1 MFGGRANGLALGDT
15 WFLALNGGATWSH
28 LESTTDGPEPR
39 FGASAIYDPIGDR
52 VLLFGGIGGDDGSPT
67 FGDTWQL
74 SLAGD
79 PQWTR
84 LSLPTA
90 PPPRCFASMVY
101 DARRQRLV
109 LFGGR
114 ETDGTS
120 LRDLWFLP
128 LGSGAG
134 WAMGDTS
141 GSVPIARWGA
151 SAAYDPDR
159 DRMLLFDG
167 TRAPCGDLDGVVY
180 ETWALDFYTPPL
192 EPLSFRRVDSHPGDV
207 TVEWRAPAGMPFV
220 GLVER
225 RTETSPW
232 TTVGPVS
239 LSQDGNIR
247 FHDDAAAPGARYG
260 YRVRWSSGTS
270 ASTTDPVWS
279 NVPPLRLALLRP
291 ENPSTAG
298 VRVSF
303 SLPDGGPAKLE
314 LLDVTGRRLVSRAI
328 GEMGPGDHVLDLA
341 TAGSLTPGIYVVR
354 LTRGPESRAARF
366 TVIR

>member
-1 MFGGRANGLALGDT
+1 
-15 WFLALNGGATWSH
+15 
-28 LESTTDGPEPR
+28 
-39 FGASAIYDPIGDR
+39 
-52 VLLFGGIGGDDGSPT
+52 
-67 FGDTWQL
+67 
-74 SLAGD
+74 
-79 PQWTR
+79 
-84 LSLPTA
+84 
-90 PPPRCFASMVY
+90 
-101 DARRQRLV
+101 
-109 LFGGR
+109 
-114 ETDGTS
+114 
-120 LRDLWFLP
+120 
-128 LGSGAG
+128 
-134 WAMGDTS
+134 
-141 GSVPIARWGA
+141 
-151 SAAYDPDR
+151 
-159 DRMLLFDG
+159 
-167 TRAPCGDLDGVVY
+167 
-180 ETWALDFYTPPL
+180 
-192 EPLSFRRVDSHPGDV
+192 
-207 TVEWRAPAGMPFV
+207 MPFV
-220 GLVER
+220 GLVDR